1 MRTGISAVI
10 ACCALVLAT
19 GCGSSSTTTG
29 ASAGTT
35 AGASTTASGSTT
47 ASTSAAKT
55 TSTAKGTSSAPEIV
69 KVDTTPKFASPSP
82 SAPVQSGT
90 VPIAY
95 RNIAIDPDTVKV
107 KVGSTL
113 VWTDYDDI
121 THNVTSQS
129 GPAHFASANLNEGS
143 KFSYKVTKPGVI
155 HYECTYHPASMNGT
169 IEVVK

>member
-1 MRTGISAVI
+1 MRRGQLLPVLIACSAVLF
-10 ACCALVLAT
+10 AA
-19 GCGSSSTTTG
+19 GCGSSGSSSST
-29 ASAGTT
+29 A
-35 AGASTTASGSTT
+35 
-47 ASTSAAKT
+47 ASTSTSGGLKT
-55 TSTAKGTSSAPEIV
+55 
-69 KVDTTPKFASPSP
+69 DTTPKYAAPASST
-82 SAPVQSGT
+82 PVQSGT
-90 VPIAY
+90 VQIAY

-113 VWTDYDDI
+113 VWTDYDDV

-143 KFSYKVTKPGVI
+143 KFSYKVTKPGLI